1 MFKARDVSENRR
13 KKKHFL
19 GLAIITIWA
28 IDLTASAYQRD
39 RLYIEIH
46 VGSNPLGQKIASRVP
61 REGYFVPDSRISS
74 DDLKQN
80 CSF

>member
-46 VGSNPLGQKIASRVP
+46 VGSNRKIASRA
-61 REGYFVPDSRISS
+61 FVKSS
-74 DDLKQN
+74 LYR
-80 CSF
+80 FLELVR

>member
-46 VGSNPLGQKIASRVP
+46 VGSNPLGQKNRLESP
-61 REGYFVPDSRISS
+61 S
-74 DDLKQN
+74 
-80 CSF
+80 